1 MNGYE
6 RSPYVAKAK
15 RGMSFL
21 RPGCPEDSS
30 YKYLCVNINRGL
42 YCKIMTSIYNLL
54 KSRFCSTLMN
64 YMAEGFE
71 FVYDTELFGLQS
83 RILVCE

>member
-1 MNGYE
+1 MNVPHTSPK
-6 RSPYVAKAK
+6 RSEA
-15 RGMSFL
+15 
-21 RPGCPEDSS
+21 CPFCAQGAEDSS
-30 YKYLCVNINRGL
+30 YKYLCVNINKGL
-42 YCKIMTSIYNLL
+42 YCKIMSSIYNLL